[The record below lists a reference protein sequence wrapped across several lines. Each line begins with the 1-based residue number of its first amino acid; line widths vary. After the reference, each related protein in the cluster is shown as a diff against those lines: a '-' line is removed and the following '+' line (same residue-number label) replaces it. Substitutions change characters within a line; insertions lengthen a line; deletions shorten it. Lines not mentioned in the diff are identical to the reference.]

1 MIVQYREQKQIKT
14 LVLAVSPEK
23 DYIHIHFKIVLI
35 IIILGQKHYLLHG
48 LIKFTFLQCTGGR
61 KNVTAPQ
68 QYTCYLILRT
78 CYYNEM

>member
-35 IIILGQKHYLLHG
+35 MNYFGQKHYLHG
-48 LIKFTFLQCTGGR
+48 LLKIHFS
-61 KNVTAPQ
+61 
-68 QYTCYLILRT
+68 
-78 CYYNEM
+78 

>member
-48 LIKFTFLQCTGGR
+48 LLKFTFLKCTCGR
-61 KNVTAPQ
+61 KNVTALQ
-68 QYTCYLILRT
+68 QDTYYLIPRT
-78 CYYNEM
+78 CYHNEM